1 VQLTSEEKLKILVT
15 DAEPESG
22 GLISRIA
29 SDISGTDVLDIAV
42 NGRIALAKLR
52 RFPSDL
58 VLLDLAI
65 PDMKPVDVIWKIR
78 KSCPDT
84 QVILLCSRIETRV
97 DEIVEALE
105 AGAIDFIPKPVS
117 SNENSIREFRLRLM
131 TIIGLLRS
139 RRNFRMAEH
148 RNRPQRVTAFND
160 SAVTMAAAADI
171 FRKRPDFFIPDQE
184 VCKPAGASVLPVR
197 IDAVAIAVS
206 TGGPNAL
213 AEVIPRLSG
222 DLGVP
227 VLIVQHIPSLFT
239 ASLANSL
246 NSKSAI
252 RVKEAAEGEY
262 VMPNIAYIA
271 PGGRHLLIRKEKS
284 GTSPVRRYIRLNDDP
299 PENSVRPSA
308 DVLFRSLAEAYSG
321 TVMPVIMT
329 GMGCDGMKGVLS
341 LKAKGC
347 YCLSQTAETCTVYGM
362 PRSVDEAGLSD
373 ERVPLGQ
380 MAARITAI
388 IKGL

>member
-1 VQLTSEEKLKILVT
+1 MEEKLKILVA
-15 DAEPESG
+15 DAEAESG
-22 GLISRIA
+22 ELISRIA
-29 SDISGTDVLDIAV
+29 ADISGTDVLDIAV
-42 NGRIALAKLR
+42 NGRITLAKLR
-52 RFPSDL
+52 RFPAEL

-65 PDMKPVDVIWKIR
+65 PDMNLVDVTR
-78 KSCPDT
+78 KVRKNHPDT
-84 QVILLCSRIETRV
+84 QVIVLCSRVETRV

-105 AGAIDFIPKPVS
+105 AGAIDFMPKPVS
-117 SNENSIREFRLRLM
+117 ANENSIREFRLRLM

-139 RRNFRMAEH
+139 RRNFRMAEQISA
-148 RNRPQRVTAFND
+148 QRSDGFND
-160 SAVTMAAAADI
+160 AAVPVTAAADI
-171 FRKRPDFFIPDQE
+171 FRKRPDFFVPDQE
-184 VCKPAGASVLPVR
+184 RCKSAGPAVIPVR

-213 AEVIPRLSG
+213 AQVIPQLPR

-227 VLIVQHIPSLFT
+227 VLIVQHIPRLFT

-246 NSKSAI
+246 NAKSAI
-252 RVKEAAEGEY
+252 AVKEAAEGEK

-271 PGGRHLLIRKEKS
+271 PGGRHLVIRKEKNI
-284 GTSPVRRYIRLNDDP
+284 GISPLRRYIGLNSDP

-308 DVLFRSLAEAYSG
+308 DVLFRSLAIAYSG
-321 TVMPVIMT
+321 TVLPVIMT

-362 PRSVDEAGLSD
+362 PRSVDDAGLSD

-380 MAARITAI
+380 LAARITAI
-388 IKGL
+388 IKSEK